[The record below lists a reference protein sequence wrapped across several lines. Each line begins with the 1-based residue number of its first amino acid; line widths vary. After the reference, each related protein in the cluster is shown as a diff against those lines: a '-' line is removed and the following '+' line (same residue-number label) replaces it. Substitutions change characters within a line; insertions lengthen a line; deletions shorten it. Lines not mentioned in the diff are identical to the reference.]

1 MEPWNHGTMEPSRSY
16 IYNIYN
22 IYFLFIRKNNRII
35 GPIAEKGSL
44 RTSPKKA
51 LSDLKVHSCDISCP

>member
-1 MEPWNHGTMEPSRSY
+1 MEPWSHGAMEPLRSY
-16 IYNIYN
+16 IYN